1 MKIKSWLKYLAYS
14 LITLALILLASY
26 VCNQYR
32 VTFKI
37 TFKPNLY
44 LVSIYTLIYMMVGAL
59 LGLEHFIKELKKH
72 GRWKINLPKLILS
85 VIPSFYLAIFPLAF
99 YSGIRFII
107 ELFYP
112 IFYLSSTVPGYGL
125 SSQLFQ
131 VIFGYLFIT
140 SFNRQRED
148 VYL

>member
-1 MKIKSWLKYLAYS
+1 MKIKSWLQYLAYS
-14 LITLALILLASY
+14 LITLALIFLASY
-26 VCNQYR
+26 VCSQYR
-32 VTFKI
+32 VSFK
-37 TFKPNLY
+37 TTYQPNLY

-59 LGLEHFIKELKKH
+59 LGLEYFIKELKKN

-85 VIPSFYLAIFPLAF
+85 VIPSFYLAIFPIAF
-99 YSGIRFII
+99 CSGVRFII
-107 ELFYP
+107 DLFYP
-112 IFYLSSTVPGYGL
+112 ILYSSSTVLGYGL

-131 VIFGYLFIT
+131 VIFGYLIIT